1 MIFTDGS
8 VVLCGWEPR
17 KRRPGLYGIGGKAE
31 DAADGR
37 DYRLTAVRET
47 IEELYGATPSARL
60 VETVA
65 AALCGDAG
73 RATMVDGDYLMIRC
87 SFRDLQRLLGL
98 VAAARP
104 AVFSPLYPT
113 RLPRSLEEL
122 LFARCS
128 AVATEVAQLCLL
140 PVAQQV
146 PRISNDL
153 GGDIIRLW
161 AADHPHAVK
170 GEKASPK

>member
-31 DAADGR
+31 RALDHG
-37 DYRLTAVRET
+37 DYRQTAVREV
-47 IEELYGATPSARL
+47 IEELYGAVPSARL
-60 VETVA
+60 METVA
-65 AALCGDAG
+65 AAICGDAG
-73 RATMVDGDYLMIRC
+73 RATVADGDYLMIRC
-87 SFRDLQRLLGL
+87 SFRDLQRLLEL
-98 VAAARP
+98 VVAARP
-104 AVFSPLYPT
+104 AMVSPLYPT
-113 RLPRSLEEL
+113 RLPRTLEEL

-128 AVATEVAQLCLL
+128 AVATEMAQLCLL
-140 PVAQQV
+140 PVTQQV

-161 AADHPHAVK
+161 VSS
-170 GEKASPK
+170 EKALPK